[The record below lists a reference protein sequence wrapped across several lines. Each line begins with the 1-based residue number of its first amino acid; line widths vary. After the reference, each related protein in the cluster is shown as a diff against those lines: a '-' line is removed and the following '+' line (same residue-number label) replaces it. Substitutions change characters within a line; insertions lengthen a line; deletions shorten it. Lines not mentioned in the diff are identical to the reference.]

1 LKKVA
6 LFLGVVIV
14 LFAGLAFMTNY
25 QQQQK
30 TEGNPFKK
38 ENLHPATIKQLD
50 DPNYQNIILPDE
62 LEKKLKNGE
71 SLTVYFYSPTCTH
84 CQKTSPI
91 IVPMAKEM
99 GIDMPLFNLLEFEQ
113 GWKDYHIEA
122 TPTVIHYENG
132 KETSR
137 IEGSQDP
144 EVFRKWFEEHAK

>member
-30 TEGNPFKK
+30 AEGNPFKK

-144 EVFRKWFEEHAK
+144 EVFRKWFEENAK